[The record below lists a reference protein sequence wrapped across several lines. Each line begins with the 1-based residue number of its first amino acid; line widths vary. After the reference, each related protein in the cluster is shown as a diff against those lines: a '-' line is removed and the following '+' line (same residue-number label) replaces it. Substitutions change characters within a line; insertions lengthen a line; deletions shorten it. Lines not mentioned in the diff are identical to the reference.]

1 MSGKTE
7 ERREAFAASV
17 ARALESDVVP
27 WARPG
32 LPSTAPRSAVS
43 DRQYTGLNAMYLL
56 ERMGA
61 EGFSDPRWITYK
73 DAQSQ
78 ALDVRA
84 GERGVSLEHW
94 EKGRD
99 GKLRVYGYRVFN
111 VQQLSVRLPFEPLS
125 PDFEK
130 ADGILRRAG
139 AGTPSKRSPEAYQDA
154 FRTLSEERANRLA
167 EVHTPELRA
176 LRASIAAS
184 TLLREV
190 GIAAE
195 RDPDAPTKQWAQSI
209 RRNPREFFRA
219 TRDAGHI
226 VAELVAEREAQRARD
241 EARGDRETVQKA
253 RAVIE
258 STAPI
263 PRGGADHNLPD
274 VDLDNVQENVMA
286 ALDEAATEVK
296 VLHGAAAEKESA
308 ASEAKSK
315 ALGAAKAVLGPRV
328 LVTDAQAGRSYRGKI
343 IAMTDTHAIQRISE
357 NQAVLHEIG
366 SMAREAALEVG
377 SDVSVTLHRNGSSTV
392 KARSEERAEQERQN
406 EREAR
411 R

>member
-32 LPSTAPRSAVS
+32 LPSATPRSAVS

-219 TRDAGHI
+219 TRDA
-226 VAELVAEREAQRARD
+226 QRARD
-241 EARGDRETVQKA
+241 KARGDRETVQKA

-377 SDVSVTLHRNGSSTV
+377 SDVSVTLHKNGSSTV
-392 KARSEERAEQERQN
+392 KARTEERAEQERQN

>member
-32 LPSTAPRSAVS
+32 LPSATPRSAVS

-219 TRDAGHI
+219 TRDA
-226 VAELVAEREAQRARD
+226 QRARD
-241 EARGDRETVQKA
+241 KARGDRETVQKA

-263 PRGGADHNLPD
+263 PRGGTDHNLPD

-366 SMAREAALEVG
+366 IMAREAVLEVG
-377 SDVSVTLHRNGSSTV
+377 SDVSVTLHKNGSSTV

>member
-32 LPSTAPRSAVS
+32 LPSATPRSAVS

-61 EGFSDPRWITYK
+61 EGFSDPRWITYR

-111 VQQLSVRLPFEPLS
+111 VQQLRVRLPFEPLS

-176 LRASIAAS
+176 LRASIAA
-184 TLLREV
+184 
-190 GIAAE
+190 
-195 RDPDAPTKQWAQSI
+195 
-209 RRNPREFFRA
+209 
-219 TRDAGHI
+219 
-226 VAELVAEREAQRARD
+226 
-241 EARGDRETVQKA
+241 
-253 RAVIE
+253 
-258 STAPI
+258 
-263 PRGGADHNLPD
+263 
-274 VDLDNVQENVMA
+274 
-286 ALDEAATEVK
+286 
-296 VLHGAAAEKESA
+296 
-308 ASEAKSK
+308 
-315 ALGAAKAVLGPRV
+315 
-328 LVTDAQAGRSYRGKI
+328 
-343 IAMTDTHAIQRISE
+343 
-357 NQAVLHEIG
+357 
-366 SMAREAALEVG
+366 
-377 SDVSVTLHRNGSSTV
+377 
-392 KARSEERAEQERQN
+392 
-406 EREAR
+406 
-411 R
+411 

>member
-111 VQQLSVRLPFEPLS
+111 VQQLRVRLPFETLS

-139 AGTPSKRSPEAYQDA
+139 AGTPSKRSLEAYRDA

-219 TRDAGHI
+219 TRDA
-226 VAELVAEREAQRARD
+226 QRARD
-241 EARGDRETVQKA
+241 KARGDRETVQKA

-366 SMAREAALEVG
+366 IMAREAVLEVG
-377 SDVSVTLHRNGSSTV
+377 SDVSVTLHKNGSSTV

>member
-73 DAQSQ
+73 DARSQ
-78 ALDVRA
+78 DLDVRA

-111 VQQLSVRLPFEPLS
+111 VQQLRVRLPFETLS

-139 AGTPSKRSPEAYQDA
+139 AGTPSKRSPEAYRDA

-195 RDPDAPTKQWAQSI
+195 RDPDAPTKQ
-209 RRNPREFFRA
+209 
-219 TRDAGHI
+219 
-226 VAELVAEREAQRARD
+226 
-241 EARGDRETVQKA
+241 
-253 RAVIE
+253 
-258 STAPI
+258 
-263 PRGGADHNLPD
+263 
-274 VDLDNVQENVMA
+274 
-286 ALDEAATEVK
+286 
-296 VLHGAAAEKESA
+296 
-308 ASEAKSK
+308 
-315 ALGAAKAVLGPRV
+315 
-328 LVTDAQAGRSYRGKI
+328 
-343 IAMTDTHAIQRISE
+343 
-357 NQAVLHEIG
+357 
-366 SMAREAALEVG
+366 
-377 SDVSVTLHRNGSSTV
+377 
-392 KARSEERAEQERQN
+392 
-406 EREAR
+406 
-411 R
+411 

>member
-32 LPSTAPRSAVS
+32 LPSATPRSAVS

-219 TRDAGHI
+219 TRDA
-226 VAELVAEREAQRARD
+226 QRARD
-241 EARGDRETVQKA
+241 KARGDRETVQKA

-366 SMAREAALEVG
+366 IMAREAVLEVG
-377 SDVSVTLHRNGSSTV
+377 SDVSVTLHKNGSSTV

>member
-17 ARALESDVVP
+17 ARALESGIVP

-32 LPSTAPRSAVS
+32 LPSATPRSAVS

-219 TRDAGHI
+219 TRDA
-226 VAELVAEREAQRARD
+226 QRARD
-241 EARGDRETVQKA
+241 KARGDRETVQKA

-377 SDVSVTLHRNGSSTV
+377 SDVSVTLHKNGSSTV